1 MKTLLN
7 HAAIKKLAKQHNKRV
22 SEEFFDCLE
31 LHIRKKIV
39 KACKTWNGQKKTLDA
54 VIAGWIGLK

>member
-1 MKTLLN
+1 MHNLLN
-7 HAAIKKLAKQHNKRV
+7 HKAIKELAKEHNKRV

-54 VIAGWIGLK
+54 YIAGFVGLK